1 MTLPSE
7 TWKPVP
13 VPIIPLEEFDK
24 ASPLPGEDPN
34 KLTPYGP
41 KGYVDQS
48 TVSSTGSSGSGSSAP
63 TTTR

>member
-13 VPIIPLEEFDK
+13 VPMIPVEEFDK
-24 ASPLPGEDPN
+24 ATPLPAEDAN
-34 KLTPYGP
+34 RLTPYGP

-48 TVSSTGSSGSGSSAP
+48 TVSSTGSSGSTAP

>member
-13 VPIIPLEEFDK
+13 VAPIPVEEFDK
-24 ASPLPGEDPN
+24 ASPLPGEDAN

-41 KGYVDQS
+41 TGYKDPS
-48 TVSSTGSSGSGSSAP
+48 TVSSTGSSGSSAP